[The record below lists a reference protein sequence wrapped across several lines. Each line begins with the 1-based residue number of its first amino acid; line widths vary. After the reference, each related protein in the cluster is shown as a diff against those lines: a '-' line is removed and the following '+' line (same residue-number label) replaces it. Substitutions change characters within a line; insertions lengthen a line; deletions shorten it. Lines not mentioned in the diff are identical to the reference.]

1 MAPPPAHRPRKK
13 RRSEPSTTNGTITAD
28 QKPAFPLAAF
38 FWPIKGINT
47 SPWITL
53 PVILMT
59 TFLFRWTTALWPY
72 SGKGVEPMHGDFEAQ
87 RHWMEVTINLPVTH
101 WYFHDLGWWGLDY
114 PPLTAYHSWVL
125 GQIGWWIGE
134 PEWFRLYL
142 SRGNDDAGLKVF
154 MRATVVVSEYLV
166 YVPAA
171 VLCVRQ
177 LAKQHGVNTWDS
189 SIALTAILM
198 QPATILIDHGHFQ
211 YNTVMLGFTLASLAS
226 LLAGRRLWSCV
237 FFVAALGFKQ
247 MALFYAPAIAAYLA
261 GSCISPRLDLPRL
274 FGIAIITLTSFAV
287 LFLPLLLGTAYD
299 VYRNVPL
306 PSDATLPSLLASLP
320 SWLVSEKGWLYPY
333 ALQLCQA
340 IHRIFPFSRGLF
352 EDKVANLW
360 CAVHTS
366 GLHKLTAYS
375 PALLSRAALLLTL
388 ASIIP
393 PCALL
398 FRYPKKEIL
407 LKAFAATSWGFF
419 LCSYQVH
426 EKNVLLPLLPMT
438 MLLATEGGMGKGTRA
453 WVGFANT
460 LACWTLFPLLT
471 KDGLRIPYFVLTGL
485 WCWLM
490 GIPPFGFGT
499 YSLPTPGLEVGEGEA
514 GEDGVDVVSEILH
527 LAIYAG
533 MVGWHVV
540 EAFVPPPEDKPDLWV
555 VANVCLG
562 AAGFG
567 LCYLWCL
574 WGVVEGSGMLYDI
587 GLLKRKGDAGKKWQ

>member
-1 MAPPPAHRPRKK
+1 MAPPPAHRPR
-13 RRSEPSTTNGTITAD
+13 
-28 QKPAFPLAAF
+28 
-38 FWPIKGINT
+38 
-47 SPWITL
+47 
-53 PVILMT
+53 M
-59 TFLFRWTTALWPY
+59 
-72 SGKGVEPMHGDFEAQ
+72 GVEPMHGDFEAQ
-87 RHWMEVTINLPVTH
+87 RHWMELTINLPVTH

-114 PPLTAYHSWVL
+114 PPLTAYHSWIL
-125 GQIGWWIGE
+125 GQIGWLVE

-142 SRGNDDAGLKVF
+142 SRGNDEAGLKVF
-154 MRATVVVSEYLV
+154 MRATVAVSEYLI
-166 YVPAA
+166 YIPAA

-177 LAKQHGVNTWDS
+177 LAKHHSVNTWDS

-211 YNTVMLGFTLASLAS
+211 YNTMMLGFTLASLAS
-226 LLAGRRLWSCV
+226 LLANRRLWSCV

-261 GSCISPRLDLPRL
+261 GSCIAPRLDLPRL
-274 FGIAIITLTSFAV
+274 FGIAIITVTSFAV
-287 LFLPLLLGTAYD
+287 LFLPLVLGTAYD

-306 PSDATLPSLLASLP
+306 PSDATLPPLLASLP
-320 SWLVSEKGWLYPY
+320 SWLVSEKGWLHPY

-366 GLHKLTAYS
+366 GLQKLHTYPPS
-375 PALLSRAALLLTL
+375 LLSRAALLLTL
-388 ASIIP
+388 ASILP

-398 FRYPKKEIL
+398 FRYPRKEIL

-485 WCWLM
+485 WSWLM
-490 GIPPFGFGT
+490 GCPPFGFVT
-499 YSLPTPGLEVGEGEA
+499 YSLPTTGSLEIEGTRDGDVVGEEG
-514 GEDGVDVVSEILH
+514 GPDVVSEILH
-527 LAIYAG
+527 LGVYAA

-574 WGVVEGSGMLYDI
+574 WGVVEGSGMLYDV
-587 GLLKRKGDAGKKWQ
+587 GLWKRRGGEGGKKVQ

>member
-1 MAPPPAHRPRKK
+1 MAPPPAHRP
-13 RRSEPSTTNGTITAD
+13 P
-28 QKPAFPLAAF
+28 F
-38 FWPIKGINT
+38 FWPIKGTNT

-53 PVILMT
+53 PLILLI

-72 SGKGVEPMHGDFEAQ
+72 SGKGIQPMHGDFEAQ
-87 RHWMEVTINLPVTH
+87 RHWMELTINLPTTH
-101 WYFHDLGWWGLDY
+101 WYFHDLPWWGLDY
-114 PPLTAYHSWVL
+114 PPLTAYHSWLL
-125 GQIGWWIGE
+125 GQIGWAVE
-134 PEWFRLYL
+134 PSWFALYL
-142 SRGNDDAGLKVF
+142 SRGTDDAGLKVF
-154 MRATVVVSEYLV
+154 MRASVVVSEYLI

-177 LAKQHGVNTWDS
+177 LAKHQHINSWDS

-211 YNTVMLGFTLASLAS
+211 YNNVMLGFTLASLAS
-226 LLAGRRLWSCV
+226 MLAGRRLWSCV
-237 FFVAALGFKQ
+237 FFVDALGFKQ
-247 MALFYAPAIAAYLA
+247 MALFYAPAVAAYLA
-261 GSCISPRLDLPRL
+261 GSCVFPRLDLARL
-274 FGIAIITLTSFAV
+274 FGVAVVTVASFGV
-287 LFLPLLLGTAYD
+287 LFLPLLLGTAWD
-299 VYRNVPL
+299 GYRNVPL
-306 PSDATLPSLLASLP
+306 PSDAELPPLLDSLP
-320 SWLVSEKGWLYPY
+320 SWLASEKSWLYPY
-333 ALQLCQA
+333 LVQLAQA

-352 EDKVANLW
+352 EDKVANIW

-366 GLHKLTAYS
+366 GLHKLHRYS

-388 ASIIP
+388 ASILP
-393 PCALL
+393 PCAIL
-398 FRYPKKEIL
+398 FRYPRKEIL
-407 LKAFAATSWGFF
+407 LKAFAATSWAFF

-438 MLLATEGGMGKGTRA
+438 MLLATEGGMGKRTRA

-471 KDGLRIPYFVLTGL
+471 KDALRIPYFILTGL
-485 WCWLM
+485 WAWFL
-490 GIPPFGFGT
+490 GIPPFGFTT
-499 YSLPTPGLEVGEGEA
+499 YSLPTPGLEVGESEA
-514 GEDGVDVVSEILH
+514 GEGSVDVVSEILH

-574 WGVVEGSGMLYDI
+574 WGVVEGSGVLYDV
-587 GLLKRKGDAGKKWQ
+587 GLLKRKEGTAGKKTQ